1 MQILSAPLITK
12 GMRSPFFRRSAT
24 LILRVGVLAAVLLA
38 TNAGRAAGSK
48 RRDPNIAIRFHSQ
61 VSTFDPSFA
70 ARVTAGN
77 PPRELLV
84 EKIPS
89 LSERDIAAFYPYKAA
104 DGTFSA
110 AFQLDRHGAAVLET
124 ISAQNRGRYI
134 VAAINARPVA
144 LLAIDKKIT
153 DGIIF
158 IPYGL
163 TLDEVHKLGE
173 SFSLMGE
180 TDTDKE
186 NKKLPK
192 ESTFS
197 GPGNEPR

>member
-1 MQILSAPLITK
+1 
-12 GMRSPFFRRSAT
+12 MRSPLPTRSTA
-24 LILRVGVLAAVLLA
+24 LILSGCVLSLLITAASVGW
-38 TNAGRAAGSK
+38 AAGSK

-70 ARVTAGN
+70 AKVTVGN
-77 PPRELLV
+77 PPRVLLV

-124 ISAQNRGRYI
+124 VSAQNRGRYI
-134 VAAINARPVA
+134 VAAVNARPVA
-144 LLAIDKKIT
+144 LLAVDKKIT
-153 DGIIF
+153 DGIIY

-163 TLDEVHKLGE
+163 TLEEIHKLGE

-180 TDTDKE
+180 TETDKE
-186 NKKLPK
+186 NKQMPK
-192 ESTFS
+192 ESTFT
-197 GPGNEPR
+197 GPGNEPKPDNAASGR